1 MGKKVLVM
9 APHPDDAEFYA
20 GGLIASLV
28 DEGGDVTIVTA
39 TDGCCGSYKEARED
53 LIQIRKKEAQEAAI
67 LAGARVVLLGYH
79 DYELDRAPAGELRQK
94 LIRMIREY
102 KPEIII
108 TIDPYAS
115 NEAHPD
121 HRALAWAAS
130 DAVNHASLPL
140 VHPEQITEGLNPHF
154 VPEKYYYSEDFE
166 LHNKIVDITPFM
178 DNKLAAMRAHTSQ
191 VHFLVDDFFR
201 QAKMAGV
208 DLTSVLGPVMDDP
221 FQAMDFALITQA
233 LQVGRKIGVQYAE
246 SFRYTRFHPFIEGI
260 MENLV

>member
-1 MGKKVLVM
+1 MYKKVMVM

-20 GGLIASLV
+20 GGLIASFV
-28 DEGGDVTIVTA
+28 EDGAEVSIITA
-39 TDGCCGSYKEARED
+39 TDGCCGSYKESRGD
-53 LIQIRKKEAQEAAI
+53 LIKIRENEAKNAAES
-67 LAGARVVLLGYH
+67 AGTSVVFLGYH
-79 DYELDRAPAGELRQK
+79 DYELDRVPAGELRER
-94 LIRMIREY
+94 LIRMIRER
-102 KPEIII
+102 KPEILI
-108 TIDPYAS
+108 TIDPYAK

-130 DAVNHASLPL
+130 DAVNHSGIPL
-140 VHPEQITEGLNPHF
+140 VHPEHIAEGLNAHF

-166 LHNKIVDITPFM
+166 LHNKVVDITPYM
-178 DNKLAAMRAHTSQ
+178 EKKLAVMRAHTSQ

-208 DLTSVLGPVMDDP
+208 DLKAVLGLVMDDP

-233 LQVGRKIGVQYAE
+233 MQIGSKIGVQYGE

-260 MENLV
+260 MESLQ